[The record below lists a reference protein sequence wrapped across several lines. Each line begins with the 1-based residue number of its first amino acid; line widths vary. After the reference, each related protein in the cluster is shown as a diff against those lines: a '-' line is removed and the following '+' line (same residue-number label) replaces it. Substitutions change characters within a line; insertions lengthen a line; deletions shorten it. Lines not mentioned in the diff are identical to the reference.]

1 MTDGSKVTSLPPQYL
16 QTEGQVQALDISIVF
31 SRAKDSLLILSHV
44 KIYMDDCLLGPWVD
58 HRFPDTSVIWT
69 NFKAMYSSWSLSVFA
84 K

>member
-44 KIYMDDCLLGPWVD
+44 KIYIYG
-58 HRFPDTSVIWT
+58 
-69 NFKAMYSSWSLSVFA
+69 
-84 K
+84 

>member
-44 KIYMDDCLLGPWVD
+44 EIYIYG
-58 HRFPDTSVIWT
+58 
-69 NFKAMYSSWSLSVFA
+69 
-84 K
+84 